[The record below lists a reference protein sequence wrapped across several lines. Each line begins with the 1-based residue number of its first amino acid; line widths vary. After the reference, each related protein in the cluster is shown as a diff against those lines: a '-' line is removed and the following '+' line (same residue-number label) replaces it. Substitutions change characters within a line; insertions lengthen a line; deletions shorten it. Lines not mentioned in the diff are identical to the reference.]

1 MRTLKRRDDKLK
13 KRLYRAPMSKEEQG
27 KAYED
32 GVRRGMQKRLDELLK
47 KNDIAEYE
55 YQKKKMNEE
64 LERMFGKNDKT

>member
-1 MRTLKRRDDKLK
+1 
-13 KRLYRAPMSKEEQG
+13 MSKEDQG